1 MGYGYQGGPFAWLW
15 CFVWIDLLT
24 RVYGPWASFM
34 VISFFAFALLFALL
48 VMIWDP
54 NPDTDSDSGPNSG
67 PNSAHTM
74 SFTNM
79 THSHTSQS
87 ASYDAWWANVIV
99 LLIFAVI
106 FATPVIAYNR
116 SPVDTDPA
124 GSDQPKQAQ
133 RPWLRV

>member
-34 VISFFAFALLFALL
+34 VISFFAFAALFALL

-54 NPDTDSDSGPNSG
+54 NPDTDSDSG

-116 SPVDTDPA
+116 SSVDTDPS